1 MIRHSVLRTKTQ
13 KKKLMKRICER
24 WQLYLL
30 LLLPVLVVF
39 IFSYVPMVGIVMAFQ
54 KYNIRG
60 GLFHSP
66 FVGLKQFEKFLTSHN
81 FWSILRNTLSIS
93 VYTLLVGFPL
103 PVLFALLLN
112 SMRAQRYKK
121 VIQTVTYVPHFV
133 STVVMVGL
141 VFQVLNSRNGLYGS
155 MGRLLTGSLPPDLLA
170 KGEYFNDIY
179 VWSGIWQNL
188 GFNAIIY
195 IAALAGT
202 DPNLH
207 EAATIDG
214 ANRFQRMRYVDFPSI
229 LPTVSIM
236 LIMRVGKVM
245 SVGRDKAL
253 LMQNSLNMEHSEII
267 STYVYK
273 VGLASGISDFSYSTA
288 IGLFNSVVN
297 ITLLIIA
304 NKITKKLNGS
314 GIF

>member
-1 MIRHSVLRTKTQ
+1 
-13 KKKLMKRICER
+13 
-24 WQLYLL
+24 L
-30 LLLPVLVVF
+30 LLLPMLVVF

-54 KYNIRG
+54 KYNIRD
-60 GLFHSP
+60 GLFNSP

-81 FWSILRNTLSIS
+81 FLSILRNTLSIS
-93 VYTLLVGFPL
+93 IYSLLVGFPL

-112 SMRAQRYKK
+112 AMRAQRYKK

-170 KGEYFNDIY
+170 KGKYFNDIY

-188 GFNAIIY
+188 GFDAIIY

-253 LMQNSLNMEHSEII
+253 LMQNSLNMEYSEII